1 MCLITINTADTLFTS
16 AWLLDFY
23 RYNADGLGVMYAE
36 AGELFIEKF
45 VPKSEK
51 QVLNFYRTH
60 VDGREA
66 VVHWRMRTHGAT
78 NTDNAHPYEVLNK
91 AEHGLD
97 LWMMHNGILSGV
109 ASDVKEM
116 SDTWHFI
123 RDTLKPLLAQ
133 NVDLL
138 RNLAFIELLE
148 DRIGCSNKLVFLDNL
163 GRRTIINEAAFT
175 DFSGARLSNTYA
187 WSSHAKHNTA
197 FPEEPIK
204 SYLKSGKKGNSKDY
218 RSYQGYSPYQ
228 GSNWWSLNAQDE
240 EDDPNPLR
248 SVGLASFSA
257 YEDLENTVYEYP
269 EAVASLLHD
278 YGITAAD
285 IRSYFTEE
293 VSA

>member
-1 MCLITINTADTLFTS
+1 MCLITINTAETLFTS

-36 AGELFIEKF
+36 DSELFIEKF

-78 NTDNAHPYEVLNK
+78 NTVNAHPYEVLNK
-91 AEHGLD
+91 TEHGLD

-109 ASDVKEM
+109 AADKKDM

-123 RDTLKPLLAQ
+123 RDTLKPLLVA

-138 RNLAFIELLE
+138 RNPAFIALLE
-148 DRIGCSNKLVFLDNL
+148 DRIGSSNKLVFLDNL
-163 GRRTIINEAAFT
+163 GRRTIINEAAFN

-187 WSSHAKHNTA
+187 WSSHAKQNTA

-204 SYLKSGKKGNSKDY
+204 SYLKSGKKSSST
-218 RSYQGYSPYQ
+218 SYPVYSAYQ
-228 GSNWWSLNAQDE
+228 ASNWWTESTQDIE
-240 EDDPNPLR
+240 EDNLSQVSELDYG
-248 SVGLASFSA
+248 VFSA
-257 YEDLENTVYEYP
+257 YDDIENTVYEYP
-269 EAVASLLHD
+269 EAVACLLQD
-278 YGITAAD
+278 YGITALD
-285 IRSYFTEE
+285 IRGYFTKKIP
-293 VSA
+293 A